1 MTHIYQ
7 SFWDIVNHSQL
18 QICMSIKKR
27 WFISRE
33 ILHSSLT
40 WNLHP
45 DHLKC
50 CFMFNVDVG
59 PQAEVTWKVITQRMT
74 HVSSVWTVVTSNY
87 QYIVQDDVL
96 RWRIFIFLFHLK
108 LALPFKCWHMFNG
121 NQLKLFHKIW
131 HRYQQYGQME
141 STTNHM

>member
-40 WNLHP
+40 WNLNP

-59 PQAEVTWKVITQRMT
+59 PQAEVTWKVYYTTYETCIIRMDRIHCT
-74 HVSSVWTVVTSNY
+74 LIQFYNQKTSCGKEPTYFCSIWNLHNHSNVDTCSMVTNLYDTVTWKVSSQKYDTGIS
-87 QYIVQDDVL
+87 
-96 RWRIFIFLFHLK
+96 
-108 LALPFKCWHMFNG
+108 HMD
-121 NQLKLFHKIW
+121 
-131 HRYQQYGQME
+131 
-141 STTNHM
+141 